1 MIEAPCEEMKWEGL
15 PIIRKEI
22 VKCMIN
28 DFGLNQK
35 EAADKLN
42 LTPAAVCQYLSR
54 KRGKISI
61 TEEEILKEINFS
73 AEKIIEHGD
82 TVVTQEICRLC
93 KIMRNHGI
101 EYFSVNKI

>member
-1 MIEAPCEEMKWEGL
+1 
-15 PIIRKEI
+15 
-22 VKCMIN
+22 MIN

-61 TEEEILKEINFS
+61 TEEEILK
-73 AEKIIEHGD
+73 
-82 TVVTQEICRLC
+82 R
-93 KIMRNHGI
+93 
-101 EYFSVNKI
+101 

>member
-1 MIEAPCEEMKWEGL
+1 MLETPCEEMKWEGL

-42 LTPAAVCQYLSR
+42 LTPAAVCQYLSK

-61 TEEEILKEINFS
+61 TENKILMEINVS
-73 AEKIIEHGD
+73 VGRIIKQGD
-82 TVVTQEICRLC
+82 TIVVQEICRLC
-93 KIMRNHGI
+93 KIMRKHGI
-101 EYFSVNKI
+101 QNFSGYK

>member
-1 MIEAPCEEMKWEGL
+1 MIETPCEEMKWEGL
-15 PIIRKEI
+15 PIIRKEL

-35 EAADKLN
+35 EAAGKLN

-61 TEEEILKEINFS
+61 IENKILMEVNIS
-73 AEKIIEHGD
+73 AGRIIEHGD
-82 TVVTQEICRLC
+82 TVVIQEICRLC
-93 KIMRNHGI
+93 KIIIKLGI
-101 EYFSVNKI
+101 QYFSVYK

>member
-1 MIEAPCEEMKWEGL
+1 MLETPCEEMKWEGL
-15 PIIRKEI
+15 PIIRKEL

-35 EAADKLN
+35 EAAEKLA

-61 TEEEILKEINFS
+61 IEEEILIEINIS
-73 AEKIIEHGD
+73 AGRIIEHGD
-82 TVVTQEICRLC
+82 TIVIKEICRLC
-93 KIMRNHGI
+93 KIIRKHGI
-101 EYFSVNKI
+101 QYFSGYK